1 MRLAFTI
8 DVEEEGLFSGSYRTE
23 KLPLHNISSL
33 SLLDPIISEFDLRPT
48 LLVSY
53 QAVRD
58 GYHRDYIN
66 GLCHRWRAE
75 IGAHLH
81 TWNTPPLVD
90 LPYRQPVPSEV
101 MPREILTAKMGSL
114 WRALDDMGV
123 VPTSFRMGRFNLGP
137 RMFSILSDTTITVD
151 SSVAPM
157 RSYYGGPKHLG
168 APTDPYYPDPADPA
182 QPGPSGILEVPLT
195 ILPILPRVGSIFR
208 LMESLPF
215 PPGQWT
221 AWAAQHLASLPAQPA
236 WTGLRRLKMAGRL
249 HRRRGGRVLT
259 VSLHSSELMPGGYPR
274 HSRPEQVTAFMQR
287 LHAFLSW
294 VRNDLQAEPVTLS
307 DLARLESARQAEFGG
322 KTQGHSGEGHSG
334 SLMSLSARAA
344 IGKFFS

>member
-1 MRLAFTI
+1 MQLAFTI
-8 DVEEEGLFSGSYRTE
+8 DVEEEGLFSGSYLTE
-23 KLPLHNISSL
+23 KPPLHNISSL

-53 QAVRD
+53 HAVRD

-66 GLCHRWRAE
+66 GLGHRWRAE

-81 TWNTPPLVD
+81 PWNTPPLVD
-90 LPYRQPVPSEV
+90 LPYRQPVPSEL

-114 WRALDDMGV
+114 WRVLADMGV

-137 RMFSILSDTTITVD
+137 KMFSILSDTTIIVD

-157 RSYYGGPKHLG
+157 HSYYGGPKHLG
-168 APTDPYYPDPADPA
+168 APTDPYYPDPDDPA
-182 QPGPSGILEVPLT
+182 RPGPSPILEVPLT
-195 ILPILPRVGSIFR
+195 ILPILPGAGSIFR

-215 PPGQWT
+215 PPGQWAAWT
-221 AWAAQHLASLPAQPA
+221 AQYLASLPAQPV
-236 WTGLRRLKMAGRL
+236 WTGLQRLKMACRL

-259 VSLHSSELMPGGYPR
+259 VLLHSSELMPGGCPR
-274 HSRPEQVTAFMQR
+274 HPGREQVTGFMKR

-307 DLARLESARQAEFGG
+307 DLARLESARTGG
-322 KTQGHSGEGHSG
+322 PGGNTRGQ
-334 SLMSLSARAA
+334 
-344 IGKFFS
+344 

>member
-1 MRLAFTI
+1 MQLAFTV
-8 DVEEEGLFSGSYRTE
+8 DVEEEGLFSGSYRAE
-23 KLPLHNISSL
+23 KPPLDNISSL

-58 GYHRDYIN
+58 GHRRDYIN
-66 GLCHRWRAE
+66 GLGHRWRAE

-81 TWNTPPLVD
+81 PWNTPPLVD

-101 MPREILTAKMGSL
+101 MPREILTAKTESL
-114 WRALDDMGV
+114 WRALTDMGV

-137 RMFSILSDTTITVD
+137 KMFSILSDTTIIVD

-157 RSYYGGPKHLG
+157 RSYYGGPRHLG

-182 QPGPSGILEVPLT
+182 RRGQSNILEVPLT
-195 ILPILPRVGSIFR
+195 ILPILPGAGAFFR
-208 LMESLPF
+208 FLELLPF
-215 PPGQWT
+215 TPGRWAAWT
-221 AWAAQHLASLPAQPA
+221 ARYLASLPAQPV
-236 WTGLRRLKMAGRL
+236 WMGLRRLKMACRL

-259 VSLHSSELMPGGYPR
+259 VFLHSSELMPGGCPR
-274 HSRPEQVTAFMQR
+274 HLRREQVTGFMQR

-294 VRNDLQAEPVTLS
+294 VRSDLQAEPVTLS
-307 DLARLESARQAEFGG
+307 DLARLESDRKGVPID
-322 KTQGHSGEGHSG
+322 KTQG
-334 SLMSLSARAA
+334 R
-344 IGKFFS
+344 

>member
-1 MRLAFTI
+1 MQLAFTI
-8 DVEEEGLFSGSYRTE
+8 DVEEEGLFSGSYLTE
-23 KLPLHNISSL
+23 KPPLHNISSL

-53 QAVRD
+53 QAIRD

-81 TWNTPPLVD
+81 PWNTPPLVD

-114 WRALDDMGV
+114 WRALADMGV

-137 RMFSILSDTTITVD
+137 KMFSILSGTTIIVD

-157 RSYYGGPKHLG
+157 HSYYGGPKHLG

-182 QPGPSGILEVPLT
+182 RPGQSTILEVPLT
-195 ILPILPRVGSIFR
+195 ILPILPGAGSIFR

-221 AWAAQHLASLPAQPA
+221 AWTAQHLASLPAQPV
-236 WTGLRRLKMAGRL
+236 WTGLQRLKMACRL

-259 VSLHSSELMPGGYPR
+259 VLLHSSELMPGGCPR
-274 HSRPEQVTAFMQR
+274 HPGREQVSGFMKR
-287 LHAFLSW
+287 LHTFLSW

-307 DLARLESARQAEFGG
+307 DLARLESARTGG
-322 KTQGHSGEGHSG
+322 PGGNTRGQ
-334 SLMSLSARAA
+334 
-344 IGKFFS
+344 

>member
-1 MRLAFTI
+1 MQLAFTI
-8 DVEEEGLFSGSYRTE
+8 DVEEEGLFSGSYRA
-23 KLPLHNISSL
+23 KKPPLQNISAL
-33 SLLDPIISEFDLRPT
+33 SSLDPIISEFDLRPT

-58 GYHRDYIN
+58 EYHRDYIN
-66 GLCHRWRAE
+66 GLAHRWRAE

-81 TWNTPPLVD
+81 PWNTPPLVNF
-90 LPYRQPVPSEV
+90 PCRQPVPSEV
-101 MPREILTAKMGSL
+101 MPREILTAKMRSL

-137 RMFSILSDTTITVD
+137 KMFSILSDTTIIVD

-182 QPGPSGILEVPLT
+182 RPGRSNILEVPLT
-195 ILPILPRVGSIFR
+195 ILPILPGAGSIFR
-208 LMESLPF
+208 RMESLPF

-221 AWAAQHLASLPAQPA
+221 GWAAQYLASLPAQPV
-236 WTGLRRLKMAGRL
+236 WTGLRHLKMASRL

-259 VSLHSSELMPGGYPR
+259 VFLHSSELMPGGCPR
-274 HSRPEQVTAFMQR
+274 HPRREQVTGFMQR

-294 VRNDLQAEPVTLS
+294 VRNDLRAEPVTLS
-307 DLARLESARQAEFGG
+307 DLARLESARKGRAGD
-322 KTQGHSGEGHSG
+322 KTQGP
-334 SLMSLSARAA
+334 
-344 IGKFFS
+344 